1 LSASPLEVRDQRNY
15 YERTAEHYDSMH
27 VNPSDEHGKALSAF
41 MALAELAGPVDS
53 VLDIGAGTGR
63 ALKRLKERWPAAKTI
78 GIEPVAA
85 LRAVGHKKE
94 IPTDELIAGDALNLA
109 FEDDSF
115 DYVIETGVLHHIA
128 EPLVAVRE
136 MVRVSKKGVMISDS
150 NNIGQGG
157 AAARAVKFLIKRAG
171 LWPAFIWMQ
180 TGGRMYKTSEG
191 DGVFYSF
198 SAYDC
203 VGECRRKFS
212 TVHYMN
218 TTPCAG
224 LNIYRGASHVMIFA
238 TKS

>member
-1 LSASPLEVRDQRNY
+1 MSATPIEVREQRNY
-15 YERTAEHYDSMH
+15 YERTAAHYNSMH
-27 VNPSDEHGKALSAF
+27 LDPADEHGKALSAF

-63 ALKRLKERWPAAKTI
+63 GLKILKERWPGTKTI
-78 GIEPVAA
+78 GIEPVDA
-85 LRAVGHKKE
+85 LRAVGHKKG
-94 IPTDELIAGDALNLA
+94 IPSDELIAGDALKLA
-109 FEDDSF
+109 YDDDAF

-128 EPLVAVRE
+128 KPSAAVRE
-136 MVRVSKKGVMISDS
+136 MVRVSKKGIMISDS

-157 AAARAVKFLIKRAG
+157 TVARSVKFLIKRAG

-180 TGGRMYKTSEG
+180 TGGKMYKTSEG

-203 VGECRRKFS
+203 VGECRKKYP
-212 TVHYMN
+212 TIHYMN

-224 LNIYRGASHVMIFA
+224 FNIYRGASHVMIFA
-238 TKS
+238 AKS